1 MSTEIIKKCNTVDTT
16 FQNKPKKAYNVHIAT
31 EQNKTASIIMP
42 FYISMLGP
50 LLAHCVQFWSP
61 VLKKDT
67 KEIEKEPKKKEK
79 ATKIMNGPGH
89 PTS

>member
-1 MSTEIIKKCNTVDTT
+1 MQYSRYHFSK
-16 FQNKPKKAYNVHIAT
+16 QNKTAYNVHIAT

-67 KEIEKEPKKKEK
+67 KEIEKEPKKK